1 MINKIKTAI
10 ILLICFQFIQSANC
24 QIQNNI
30 PDNLKQKFLEYTNSV
45 PWEEIFLHTDREE
58 YIAGEDLWF
67 NIYLLDRKS
76 FTASLNSKIVYFEL
90 LNTENRPIVQK
101 RFSLESGSGPGRIVL
116 PDTLSTGIYTV
127 RAYTSWMK
135 NFAPDNCF
143 LKDIKVYNALNTN
156 LKRKILR
163 EGNFSRK
170 GLNKRFSEKTE
181 NGIITLKTDN
191 SKQDFLEL
199 FVNTDNK
206 FLSENGDQ
214 FYVFIQTH
222 GNIDHVSSE
231 RISGPATKVVVPR
244 SVLSKGINQITI
256 FDSRGQ
262 PVIERYIY
270 NRGKENNYL
279 ALHATDS
286 CGLRSKITLD
296 IALDKGLTGALNS
309 TKLSIS
315 VAPMINEQQSMN
327 MNDYMVFGSEYG
339 LINSGNMLNR
349 NIDEIPSEVIDSI
362 LLNVRSNWIKWPEIL
377 TGKLP
382 KFQYLNEK
390 DDNILSGK
398 LLTNDQKTVHSSE
411 NLFLSIPG
419 KVATFQ
425 YAKTDSDGIFNFR
438 LPADEYLKDLIIMPE
453 DYDAGHKIIIESP
466 FSDEYP
472 KSALSV
478 DSSAGQLIPQIFRMS
493 VNYQVQTIFGNHS
506 AGIPM
511 VTMAAP
517 LVLQR
522 FYGKPD
528 IELFLSDYVKLP
540 VMSEV
545 FFELLPGVALKKKK
559 SDYEI
564 SITEHIDDGLV
575 VTSPTLLIDGVII
588 KDASLI
594 VSLDPENVEKIDVI
608 KGKYEVGKYIF
619 NGIINVI
626 TRTAD
631 YSSVPLSD
639 YMMRLHY
646 KVFEPVLSFVS
657 PDYSSD
663 EKRVSR
669 LPDYRNTLYWNPLVK
684 PDKEGKASLDFWSS
698 DNKSDYIISIQG
710 ITAEGK
716 IISLKKII
724 RVK

>member
-1 MINKIKTAI
+1 MINKITTAI
-10 ILLICFQFIQSANC
+10 ILLICFLFTPSANC

-30 PDNLKQKFLEYTNSV
+30 PDNLKQKFLKYTNSV
-45 PWEEIFLHTDREE
+45 PWEEIFLHTDREK

-67 NIYLLDRKS
+67 NIYLLDRQS
-76 FTASLNSKIVYFEL
+76 FKPSLNSKIVYFEL
-90 LNTENRPIVQK
+90 LNTENRPIIQK

-135 NFAPDNCF
+135 NFAPGNCF
-143 LKDIKVYNALNTN
+143 LKDIKVYNALNTK
-156 LKRKILR
+156 LGKKILR
-163 EGNFSRK
+163 ESSFSRK
-170 GLNKRFSEKTE
+170 GLNMGVSEKLG
-181 NGIITLKTDN
+181 NSAVTLKTDN

-199 FVNTDNK
+199 FVNTDNN
-206 FLSENGDQ
+206 FRSENGDQ
-214 FYVFIQTH
+214 FYIFIQTH
-222 GNIDHVSSE
+222 GNINHISSE
-231 RISGPATKVVVPR
+231 RISGPATKIVVPR

-262 PVIERYIY
+262 PVLERYIY
-270 NRGKENNYL
+270 TRGKENNYL
-279 ALHATDS
+279 ALRSTDS
-286 CGLRSKITLD
+286 CGLRNKITLD
-296 IALDKGLTGALNS
+296 LALDKGLTSALNS

-315 VAPMINEQQSMN
+315 VAPLINEQETMN
-327 MNDYMVFGSEYG
+327 MDDYMVFGSEYG
-339 LINSGNMLNR
+339 LINHETMLNR
-349 NIDEIPSEVIDSI
+349 NIDETSSEAIDSI
-362 LLNVRSNWIKWPEIL
+362 LLNVRSNWINWPEIL
-377 TGKLP
+377 SGKLP
-382 KFQYLNEK
+382 EFQYLKEK
-390 DDNILSGK
+390 EDNILSGK

-419 KVATFQ
+419 KMATFQ
-425 YAKTDSDGIFNFR
+425 YAKTDSEGKFNFHI
-438 LPADEYLKDLIIMPE
+438 PIDEDLKDLIIMPE

-466 FSDEYP
+466 FSDKYP
-472 KSALSV
+472 KYALSV
-478 DSSAGQLIPQIFRMS
+478 DSSAGQIIPLISKMS

-506 AGIPM
+506 AVIPI
-511 VTMAAP
+511 VTMAVP
-517 LVLQR
+517 SVLQR

-528 IELFLSDYVKLP
+528 IELFLSDYVRLP

-545 FFELLPGVALKKKK
+545 FFELLPGVALRKKK
-559 SDYEI
+559 SGYEF

-594 VSLDPENVEKIDVI
+594 VTLDPEIVEKIDVI
-608 KGKYEVGKYIF
+608 KGRYEVGKYIF

-646 KVFEPVLSFVS
+646 KVVEQVLSFVS

-663 EKRVSR
+663 EKRDSR

-684 PDKEGKASLDFWSS
+684 PDKEGKSSLDFWSS

-710 ITAEGK
+710 ITPEGK